1 MQITEFYEFTIEN
14 DVLFGS
20 YGYFILLL
28 PIKNN
33 GLFGDYMQ
41 VMQMAVFW
49 VFPHEKNDLF
59 GNYGCLM
66 EKSALYCFPLFIW

>member
-1 MQITEFYEFTIEN
+1 MQITAFYEFTIEN

-33 GLFGDYMQ
+33 GNYVNSMQIRAFGVSPIENNGLF
-41 VMQMAVFW
+41 
-49 VFPHEKNDLF
+49 EKNVNFLQIAIF
-59 GNYGCLM
+59 
-66 EKSALYCFPLFIW
+66 